1 MVSTNL
7 IEAGVDISFE
17 CVYRSMAGL
26 DSLAQTAGRCNR
38 NGEMERGNVN
48 LIMLEGENAGNMTEL
63 KQNVR
68 ITENIIY
75 QYKESGNTGSLLDS
89 EWMDAYY
96 RAVYFGASDK
106 MNFPIERMDT
116 NILELLSKGFIPEK
130 KKNYMNQA
138 YKTAGQFYRVI
149 EDHSFGTIVPYK
161 KGTELINSIQNS
173 TDISS
178 TKSYIRQAQRYTVN
192 VRESQLKKFDG
203 LIEPVSDKIP
213 GLYMVAAPGAYHN
226 DYGIT
231 SEWETLII

>member
-1 MVSTNL
+1 
-7 IEAGVDISFE
+7 
-17 CVYRSMAGL
+17 
-26 DSLAQTAGRCNR
+26 
-38 NGEMERGNVN
+38 
-48 LIMLEGENAGNMTEL
+48 MLEGENAGNMTEL

-96 RAVYFGASDK
+96 RAVYFSAADK

-161 KGTELINSIQNS
+161 KGAELINSIQNS

-178 TKSYIRQAQRYTVN
+178 IKSYIRQAQRYTVN
-192 VRESQLKKFDG
+192 VRESQLKRFDG

-231 SEWETLII
+231 PEWETLII